1 MSNDM
6 YLFLMY
12 SHIVTVVPC
21 IFLGAYLFM
30 RSKGTAGHKL
40 LGKLYMSLML
50 ITASISLFMPA
61 NVGPQFLGYFG
72 FIHAF
77 SFLTLYFIPT
87 AVLAIK
93 RGDVRKHK
101 IKLVILYLGAI
112 VIAGGFTLAPGRYMN
127 ELFFG

>member
-1 MSNDM
+1 M

-40 LGKLYMSLML
+40 LGKLYMILML

-61 NVGPQFLGYFG
+61 NVGPQFLGHFG

-77 SFLTLYFIPT
+77 SFLTLYSIPT

>member
-1 MSNDM
+1 M

-30 RSKGTAGHKL
+30 RSKGTAEHKL

-50 ITASISLFMPA
+50 ITASISLFMPS
-61 NVGPQFLGYFG
+61 NVGPQFLGHFG

-77 SFLTLYFIPT
+77 SFLTLYSIPT
-87 AVLAIK
+87 AVLSIK

>member
-40 LGKLYMSLML
+40 LGKLYMILML

-61 NVGPQFLGYFG
+61 NVGPQFLGHFG

-77 SFLTLYFIPT
+77 SFLTLYSIPT

>member
-1 MSNDM
+1 M

-61 NVGPQFLGYFG
+61 NVGPQFLGHFG

-77 SFLTLYFIPT
+77 SFLTLYSIPT

>member
-1 MSNDM
+1 M

-40 LGKLYMSLML
+40 LGKLYMILML

-61 NVGPQFLGYFG
+61 NVGPQFLGHFG

-77 SFLTLYFIPT
+77 SFLTLYSIPT

-127 ELFFG
+127 ELFFR

>member
-1 MSNDM
+1 
-6 YLFLMY
+6 
-12 SHIVTVVPC
+12 
-21 IFLGAYLFM
+21 M
-30 RSKGTAGHKL
+30 RSKGAAGHKL

-61 NVGPQFLGYFG
+61 NVGPQFLGHFG

-77 SFLTLYFIPT
+77 SFLTLYSIPT

-93 RGDVRKHK
+93 GGDVRKHK